1 MTETPPVS
9 SSQSQKKKEE
19 SDFYFGRIIGEG
31 AFSNVYLCKEVST
44 KKEFAIKVCNK
55 MHIIREKK
63 TEAIK
68 REKEIMLM
76 LTARWSITAPFFVRL
91 YATFHNSEN
100 LFFVL
105 SYAKRGDMFRFIKK
119 MAAKEVDV
127 TQFYAAELVQ
137 AIEHLHKLKI
147 IHRDLKP
154 ENILLNSNMHIL
166 LTDFGSAKIISES
179 ENSSEEASGAR
190 RNSFVGTA
198 QYVSPEI
205 LTNSGSSPASD
216 LWAIGCILYQMVTG
230 MPPFQ
235 SQSEYLIFQKI
246 QNLEFSFHEGFD
258 ARVKDLVTKFL
269 VLNPKDRLGALDSV
283 GYPSI
288 KCHPFFENID
298 FDNLH
303 NSTPPQIQSYVGD
316 PDKFDVVW
324 EKYPNMQPGLG
335 SSEMSRLLKIQIE
348 DGSLE
353 ESDPEVDPDDLDLDA
368 ASITSEG
375 SCLPASGN
383 IGDMSDEERSRLLDL
398 QRKNNEFHQFVED
411 KLILKQGIL
420 DKKKGLWSRRRMF
433 LLTEGPRLFYVDP
446 KEKVLKGEIPW
457 SADMKTEMR
466 NFRIFFVHTP
476 NRVYYLI
483 DPSSYASKWC
493 EAIESVRN
501 FYFSSPAHA
510 Q

>member
-1 MTETPPVS
+1 MAETS
-9 SSQSQKKKEE
+9 ASSQRKKEE
-19 SDFYFGRIIGEG
+19 TDFYFGRIIGEG
-31 AFSNVYLCKEVST
+31 SFSNVYLCKDAKT
-44 KKEFAIKVCNK
+44 QKEYAIKVCNK

-68 REKEIMLM
+68 MEKETMLKI
-76 LTARWSITAPFFVRL
+76 TSNWSSNSPFFVRL

-105 SYAKRGDMFRFIKK
+105 SYAKRGDMFKFIKK

-137 AIEHLHKLKI
+137 AIEHLHQLKI

-166 LTDFGSAKIISES
+166 VTDFGSAKIITDTNDLQED
-179 ENSSEEASGAR
+179 APKAR

-216 LWAIGCILYQMVTG
+216 LWAIGCILYQMVTV

-246 QNLEFSFHEGFD
+246 QTLDYSFHEGFD
-258 ARVKDLVTKFL
+258 ARAKDLVTKFL
-269 VLNPKDRLGALDSV
+269 VIDPKERLGAQDTV

-288 KCHPFFENID
+288 KSHPFFENID

-303 NSTPPQIQSYVGD
+303 NSTPPQIQSYIGD
-316 PDKFDVVW
+316 PEKIDSIW
-324 EKYPNMQPGLG
+324 EKYPSMQPGLG
-335 SSEMSRLLKIQIE
+335 PTEMSRMLKIQIE

-353 ESDPEVDPDDLDLDA
+353 EESDQDDVDPADLDPDV
-368 ASITSEG
+368 ASITSE
-375 SCLPASGN
+375 STCLPASGN
-383 IGDMSDEERSRLLDL
+383 IGDLSDEERSRLLDL

-446 KEKVLKGEIPW
+446 KEKILKGEIPW
-457 SADMKTEMR
+457 SSDMKTEMR

-476 NRVYYLI
+476 NRIYYLI

-501 FYFSSPAHA
+501 FYFPTAG

>member
-1 MTETPPVS
+1 MAMAENS
-9 SSQSQKKKEE
+9 AASQKKKEE
-19 SDFYFGRIIGEG
+19 KDFYFGRIIGEG
-31 AFSNVYLCKEVST
+31 AFSNVYLCKEVKTS
-44 KKEFAIKVCNK
+44 KEFAIKVCNK

-68 REKEIMLM
+68 REKETMLM
-76 LTARWSITAPFFVRL
+76 ITSQWSTTSPFFVRL

-105 SYAKRGDMFRFIKK
+105 SYAQKGDMFRFIKK
-119 MAAKEVDV
+119 MADKEVDV

-166 LTDFGSAKIISES
+166 LTDFGSAKIISDEDS
-179 ENSSEEASGAR
+179 NEDLNTSR

-205 LTNSGSSPASD
+205 LTNSGSSPSSD
-216 LWAIGCILYQMVTG
+216 LWAIGCILYQMITG

-246 QNLEFSFHEGFD
+246 QNLEYSFHEGFD
-258 ARVKDLVTKFL
+258 ARAKDIIVKFL
-269 VLNPKDRLGALDSV
+269 VLNPKDRLGAVDKD

-288 KCHPFFENID
+288 KNHPFFENID
-298 FDNLH
+298 FDNLFM
-303 NSTPPQIQSYVGD
+303 STPPQIQSYVNESEKSD
-316 PDKFDVVW
+316 PVW
-324 EKYPNMQPGLG
+324 DKYPNMMPGLG
-335 SSEMSRLLKIQIE
+335 PSEMSRILKIQID
-348 DGSLE
+348 DGSFE
-353 ESDPEVDPDDLDLDA
+353 ESDQENDPELDA
-368 ASITSEG
+368 DCASIASD
-375 SCLPASGN
+375 SSWIPPSGN
-383 IGDMSDEERSRLLDL
+383 IGDISDEERIRLLDL

-457 SADMKTEMR
+457 SSDMKTEMR

-476 NRVYYLI
+476 NRIYYLI
-483 DPSSYASKWC
+483 DPTSYASKWC

-501 FYFSSPAHA
+501 FYFPTPNH
-510 Q
+510 